1 MAWNRNGPAMEFD
14 YCCPI
19 AVLSVIGNVSVLC
32 MKLVIVKLFAIF
44 PDTEWFWFLEHRACI
59 VLFLWQHHYKYSF
72 TIAGMYLQVH
82 FCAFLVA
89 S

>member
-32 MKLVIVKLFAIF
+32 VKLVIVKLFAIF
-44 PDTEWFWFLEHRACI
+44 PDTDSEWFLEH
-59 VLFLWQHHYKYSF
+59 
-72 TIAGMYLQVH
+72 
-82 FCAFLVA
+82 
-89 S
+89 